1 MCVLEGW
8 RMIGK
13 RTGGPLRTFPE
24 RIGADTARDYESMD
38 MPTALRPQA
47 LMAFRLSG
55 EILPRK
61 FGCPFKIRAPTKLG
75 VPTLSQGSPSQ
86 ACVPADSGVT
96 AGTTGSAEFDR

>member
-75 VPTLSQGSPSQ
+75 GPNFVTRVSVTSLRPRRFRSDRGNNWF
-86 ACVPADSGVT
+86 SGI
-96 AGTTGSAEFDR
+96 